1 MRRLVRGLASPR
13 DGARQGFGAAL
24 IEVLCVFERQVTVE
38 SVLELMNNSMQLQGS
53 MKGPEERDVLF
64 GRVFTC
70 AAIVRSHRLERL
82 PAARRAALAPQV
94 CAELLACAAKKSF
107 LQEVAA
113 ATLCDA
119 LRQLPAAELHDGV
132 CAPLAAQLARP
143 LAEWSP
149 ATLLIALTLSAK
161 LPPPAAARLLPH
173 ARLRAGRLLHA
184 AQLPALLPAL
194 KGASCAHPRLHVV
207 WDAILDDLVGGGA
220 ADGGDGAGGA
230 AAEAAEAD
238 EAPQRAGKKKKKGKA
253 AAAVPNGVADHGGG
267 DGGGGANGTSDG
279 DLQLVRSFWQ
289 VVVADGLVP
298 STLERKFM
306 AMLLLQAALPKLPP
320 AQLSLALGPALL
332 RTLVDALEGTDRFLR
347 PVAEDTVKGIVAA
360 AQQNAQLRASLVSQL
375 LGRPSASS
383 TTADADAAADDD
395 AAAEGAAADGA
406 ERPAKKSGGSAGM
419 QRSTAARAL
428 RQLMSQGLD
437 PGGASEY
444 TGYLIA
450 RFCKTSSPGTA
461 SEDGPAPTAEEDAAA
476 REVRTERAWVL
487 EQLFTLAKGRLA
499 RRPPAA
505 AAAAAAA
512 PAADGDG
519 DASKKRRRGDDDAP
533 AAADAA
539 GRRRRACASPTVR
552 CDSSS
557 GGRTLTQNCR
567 NSTRAPQSSPPRSA
581 ARRRRRRRRPSSASV
596 ASGFGR
602 CWRRRGR
609 RSRRH
614 RAAAPSSARAVRRS
628 RAARARAARAAAAS
642 RRRTSG
648 FSRSCEGGGPSS
660 QRAAPRR

>member
-1 MRRLVRGLASPR
+1 MDAEDAMPPALPRSPSATSISPGGPILAFFWDLASIDEEKRLAASESLLDALQEAQQTHEEKTPGEACVELVYTVRRLVRGLASPR

-220 ADGGDGAGGA
+220 ADGGDGAA
-230 AAEAAEAD
+230 AVEAAEAD

-267 DGGGGANGTSDG
+267 DGGGANGTSEG

-289 VVVADGLVP
+289 VVVADGLVHP
-298 STLERKFM
+298 NEK
-306 AMLLLQAALPKLPP
+306 AML
-320 AQLSLALGPALL
+320 
-332 RTLVDALEGTDRFLR
+332 
-347 PVAEDTVKGIVAA
+347 AEFAA
-360 AQQNAQLRASLVSQL
+360 AQHV
-375 LGRPSASS
+375 
-383 TTADADAAADDD
+383 T
-395 AAAEGAAADGA
+395 
-406 ERPAKKSGGSAGM
+406 
-419 QRSTAARAL
+419 
-428 RQLMSQGLD
+428 
-437 PGGASEY
+437 
-444 TGYLIA
+444 
-450 RFCKTSSPGTA
+450 
-461 SEDGPAPTAEEDAAA
+461 
-476 REVRTERAWVL
+476 
-487 EQLFTLAKGRLA
+487 
-499 RRPPAA
+499 PAA
-505 AAAAAAA
+505 
-512 PAADGDG
+512 
-519 DASKKRRRGDDDAP
+519 
-533 AAADAA
+533 
-539 GRRRRACASPTVR
+539 
-552 CDSSS
+552 
-557 GGRTLTQNCR
+557 
-567 NSTRAPQSSPPRSA
+567 
-581 ARRRRRRRRPSSASV
+581 
-596 ASGFGR
+596 
-602 CWRRRGR
+602 
-609 RSRRH
+609 H
-614 RAAAPSSARAVRRS
+614 RAALGACGWTEAEFDHGVRQSVMLLRQNSSATDAVVGEEP
-628 RAARARAARAAAAS
+628 A
-642 RRRTSG
+642 G
-648 FSRSCEGGGPSS
+648 
-660 QRAAPRR
+660 